1 MNIQTREVR
10 SRYDER
16 KGGRSKQGMAPF
28 PSSSNLKY
36 LQGKQSL
43 ECATQLLFTR
53 NEHGHHYNLRS
64 VLVRFRVVLAIHS
77 IANVV
82 GTYQ

>member
-1 MNIQTREVR
+1 MNIQAIEVR

-16 KGGRSKQGMAPF
+16 KGARSKLAMAPF

-43 ECATQLLFTR
+43 GCTTQLPFTS
-53 NEHGHHYNLRS
+53 NAHG
-64 VLVRFRVVLAIHS
+64 V
-77 IANVV
+77 
-82 GTYQ
+82 T